1 MLQHLSTRSRIL
13 WVVIASAAPLIL
25 LSLYGALSQRDNAEA
40 HARNE
45 LRHHTHLVWVAV
57 HGMHVSKLPLL
68 EGLVLGRGETL
79 EIVDDNRFV
88 IARFPAGQPGVG
100 EEYVDRKVLD
110 QIADRQELM
119 FEQRDFA
126 GRLRLYA
133 FRRAEMYGEREFPV
147 MIFVSI
153 PVRAIYF
160 ESNRTLVRSLAG
172 LCVVTLLLI
181 AFAWFGAERLVLRH
195 IRSLLQMTG
204 KVRSGDFAART
215 GIERSREELSQL
227 GSALDEMAGQLQARD
242 TKLRKALDELRTQ
255 AVTDSLT
262 ELYNRRYFWDE
273 LGRELIAARR
283 KGLVFS
289 LILMD
294 IDYFKNVNDTW
305 GHEAGDLVLKACADL
320 LRSSIRGSDIAVRYG
335 GEEFA
340 MLLPETTAEV
350 AEERVE
356 TLRREIE
363 AMEVP
368 YGSAAIRI
376 TASFGIAQYDGVT
389 RDAASLM
396 RSVDEALYE
405 AKQSG
410 RNRVI
415 VHRPPP
421 AVRTVDVRH

>member
-1 MLQHLSTRSRIL
+1 DL
-13 WVVIASAAPLIL
+13 
-25 LSLYGALSQRDNAEA
+25 
-40 HARNE
+40 
-45 LRHHTHLVWVAV
+45 
-57 HGMHVSKLPLL
+57 
-68 EGLVLGRGETL
+68 
-79 EIVDDNRFV
+79 
-88 IARFPAGQPGVG
+88 
-100 EEYVDRKVLD
+100 
-110 QIADRQELM
+110 
-119 FEQRDFA
+119 
-126 GRLRLYA
+126 
-133 FRRAEMYGEREFPV
+133 PV

-153 PVRAIYF
+153 PVQAIYF
-160 ESNRTLVRSLAG
+160 ESIRTLVRSLAG
-172 LCVVTLLLI
+172 LGIVTLLLI

-195 IRSLLQMTG
+195 IRALLQMTG

-215 GIERSREELSQL
+215 GIERSPEELSQL
-227 GSALDEMAGQLQARD
+227 GSALDEMAGQLQTRD
-242 TKLRKALDELRTQ
+242 AKLRKALDELRTQ

-340 MLLPETTAEV
+340 MLLPETSAEV

-368 YGSAAIRI
+368 YGSAGIRI

-410 RNRVI
+410 RNRVT

-421 AVRTVDVRH
+421 AVRAVDVRH